1 MSIVKTVRLPE
12 DLAKAILRRAEIEMV
27 DESTAIR
34 QLLALGVKDYAVQLY
49 RMGKV
54 TLTEAASL
62 ANMTVREMIDLLLD
76 HGVKGNIRAD
86 QQRKAI
92 EFLTKE

>member
-1 MSIVKTVRLPE
+1 M
-12 DLAKAILRRAEIEMV
+12 RRARLENV

-34 QLLALGVKDYAVQLY
+34 QLLAIGVKDYAVQLY

-62 ANMTVREMIDLLLD
+62 ANATVREMIDLLFD
-76 HGVKGNIRAD
+76 RGVRGNIRAD

-92 EFLTKE
+92 EFITK

>member
-1 MSIVKTVRLPE
+1 M
-12 DLAKAILRRAEIEMV
+12 RRARLENV

-34 QLLALGVKDYAVQLY
+34 QLLAIGVKDYAVQLY

-62 ANMTVREMIDLLLD
+62 ANATVREMIDLLFD
-76 HGVKGNIRAD
+76 HGVRGNIRAD

-92 EFLTKE
+92 EFITK